1 MADAAGPAADLLP
14 PKFQAWFA
22 GRGWSPRA
30 HQLEMVAKGRAGR
43 DALLIAPT
51 GGGKTLAGFLPSLI
65 EIMQRPPAN
74 TPPATSTTDVAGSS
88 LGKFDRPVG
97 RSRGLHTL
105 YISPLKALAVDVE
118 RNLNAPIAEMGLS
131 IVAESRT
138 GDTGIARRQRQR
150 VKPPDILLT
159 TPEQL
164 ALLCA
169 WEGARLYFEDLRCV
183 ILDEIHTLHASK
195 RGDLLALD
203 LARLQVLAP
212 SMRRVGLSATVDDPE
227 VIKAWMAS
235 HREVDVTTAPSLS
248 SPPRSEREKV
258 GRGPAAAGD
267 LPGVVDQGPA
277 AGPRPTAGVTQ
288 PALSLPSP
296 SPASPGGEEVRLHG
310 PSSIDLVRGP
320 AGAEPIVELLLSEGR
335 VPWTGHTAQHAMAEV
350 YDVIRRS
357 RIALVFVNTRFQ
369 AEFAFQE
376 LWRLNDDGLPIALH
390 HGSLAAEQRRKVEAA
405 MARGQLR
412 AVVCTSTL
420 DLGIDWG
427 DVDLVIQLASPK
439 GASRMVQRIGRAN
452 HRLDEPSRALFVPA
466 NRFEMLECQA
476 AREAIAENKLDGDPP
491 RVGALDVLAQH
502 VMGCAVS
509 EPFDMLELYDEVRSA
524 GPYRDLSWE
533 DFEAVVD
540 FVSTGGYA
548 LKTYDRFRRIVQ
560 GPDGRWRVRNLQIA
574 QRHRLNVGTIVTAAM
589 LSVRIATRRGQG
601 GRKIGEIEE
610 GMLEMLDPGDTFIF
624 AGQVWALVGIT
635 NLDVLVSPAAHK
647 DPKMPSWG
655 SSKFALSTYLAK
667 RVRQLMFDQEHWQV
681 LPLDVREWLEM
692 QRDKSLIVGEDELLL
707 ETFPKGKRHFM
718 VCYPFEGRLAH
729 TTLAMLLTRR
739 LERLGVGPLG
749 FVCNDYA
756 MAIWALEPL
765 DGIDFDALFAE
776 DMLGDDLEAWL
787 SESFMMKRAF
797 KGCAI
802 VSGLIEKRFPGAEQK
817 TGRQITFSTDL
828 IYDVLRR
835 HEPDHL
841 LLRCARADAATG
853 LIDVAR
859 LGDMLARIRGRIR
872 HSPLDHL
879 SPFSVPI
886 LLEIGKERSPGHAG
900 EIILAEAE
908 DDLIAEATR

>member
-1 MADAAGPAADLLP
+1 MADSAGLPADLLP
-14 PKFQAWFA
+14 QRFADWFA
-22 GRGWSPRA
+22 RRGWSARA
-30 HQLEMVAKGRAGR
+30 HQLAMIERARAGR

-65 EIMQRPPAN
+65 ELSERPPAN
-74 TPPATSTTDVAGSS
+74 SPRD
-88 LGKFDRPVG
+88 
-97 RSRGLHTL
+97 LHTL

-118 RNLNAPIAEMGLS
+118 RNLNAPILQMGLPV
-131 IVAESRT
+131 VAESRT
-138 GDTGIARRQRQR
+138 GDTGLSRRQRQR

-169 WEGARLYFEDLRCV
+169 WEGARLYFENLRCV

-203 LARLQVLAP
+203 LARVQQFAP
-212 SMRRVGLSATVDDPE
+212 NLRRVGLSATVDDPE
-227 VIKAWMAS
+227 VIKAWMAN
-235 HREVDVTTAPSLS
+235 HPKPLDLIA
-248 SPPRSEREKV
+248 SPPPEGE
-258 GRGPAAAGD
+258 GD
-267 LPGVVDQGPA
+267 HAQHGGGGAPDKAV
-277 AGPRPTAGVTQ
+277 R
-288 PALSLPSP
+288 LPSP
-296 SPASPGGEEVRLHG
+296 STASRSPSPYGGGEDAVPLG
-310 PSSIDLVRGP
+310 NLTIDLVRGP
-320 AGAEPIVELLLSEGR
+320 PGAEPIVEVLLSEGR
-335 VPWTGHTAQHAMAEV
+335 VPWAGHTAQHAMAEV
-350 YDVIRRS
+350 YDVIRKS
-357 RIALVFVNTRFQ
+357 RTALVFVNTRFQ

-376 LWRLNDDGLPIALH
+376 LWRLNEDNLPIALH

-405 MARGQLR
+405 MARGELR

-509 EPFDMLELYDEVRSA
+509 EPFDLLRLYDEVRSA
-524 GPYRDLSWE
+524 GPYRDLIWE
-533 DFEAVVD
+533 DFEQVVD

-548 LKTYDRFRRIVQ
+548 LKNYDKFRRIVK
-560 GPDGRWRVRNLQIA
+560 GPDGLWKVRNAETA
-574 QRHRLNVGTIVTAAM
+574 QRHRLNVGAIISPAM
-589 LSVRIATRRGQG
+589 LSVRIALRGGPNRPGRGG
-601 GRKIGEIEE
+601 GRKIGEVEE
-610 GMLEMLDPGDTFIF
+610 GMLEMLEPGETFVF
-624 AGQVWALVGIT
+624 AGQVWRLVGVT
-635 NLDVLVSPAAHK
+635 NLDVLVQPAPSS

-655 SSKFALSTYLAK
+655 GSKFALSTYLAL
-667 RVRQLMFDQEHWQV
+667 RVRQLMTDQPHWQV
-681 LPLDVREWLEM
+681 LPADVREWLEA
-692 QRDKSLIVGEDELLL
+692 QRDRSVIPDEDEMLL
-707 ETFPKGKRHFM
+707 ETFPRGKRHFM
-718 VCYPFEGRLAH
+718 VVYPFEGRLAH

-739 LERLGVGPLG
+739 LERAGAAPLG

-756 MAIWALEPL
+756 MAIWALNPL
-765 DGIDFDALFAE
+765 DGLDFAQLFDE

-787 SESFMMKRAF
+787 AESFMMKRAF

-802 VSGLIEKRFPGAEQK
+802 IAGLIERRFPGEQQK
-817 TGRQITFSTDL
+817 SGRQITFSTDL

-835 HEPDHL
+835 HQPDHL
-841 LLRCARADAATG
+841 LLRCARDDAATG

-859 LGDMLARIRGRIR
+859 LGGMLARIKGRIR
-872 HSPLDHL
+872 HAPLERL
-879 SPFSVPI
+879 SPFSVSI
-886 LLEIGKERSPGHAG
+886 LLEIGKERSPGMAG
-900 EIILAEAE
+900 EMILREAA
-908 DDLIAEATR
+908 DDLIAEAMQ

>member
-1 MADAAGPAADLLP
+1 MADSAAPAADLLP
-14 PKFQAWFA
+14 PRFADWFA
-22 GRGWSPRA
+22 QRGWSPRA
-30 HQLEMVAKGRAGR
+30 HQLAMIKQARAGR

-65 EIMQRPPAN
+65 QLAERPPAN
-74 TPPATSTTDVAGSS
+74 GPKS
-88 LGKFDRPVG
+88 
-97 RSRGLHTL
+97 LHTL

-118 RNLNAPIAEMGLS
+118 RNLGAPILQMGLPV
-131 IVAESRT
+131 IAESRT
-138 GDTGIARRQRQR
+138 GDTGISRRQRQR

-169 WEGARLYFEDLRCV
+169 WEGARLYFENLECV

-203 LARLQVLAP
+203 LARIATFAP
-212 SMRRVGLSATVDDPE
+212 RLRRVGLSATVDDPE
-227 VIKAWMAS
+227 VIKAWMAC
-235 HREVDVTTAPSLS
+235 HEAPSQLPS
-248 SPPRSEREKV
+248 LLRGGVGGGGASPEPTNHGAIAELTPPR
-258 GRGPAAAGD
+258 
-267 LPGVVDQGPA
+267 
-277 AGPRPTAGVTQ
+277 
-288 PALSLPSP
+288 PALSPQ
-296 SPASPGGEEVRLHG
+296 GGEG
-310 PSSIDLVRGP
+310 YSIDLIRGP
-320 AGAEPIVELLLSEGR
+320 PGAAPIVEVLLSQGR
-335 VPWTGHTAQHAMAEV
+335 VPWSGHTAQHAMAEV
-350 YDVIRRS
+350 YDVIRKTRT
-357 RIALVFVNTRFQ
+357 ALVFVNTRFQ

-376 LWRLNDDGLPIALH
+376 LWKLNDDNLPIALH

-405 MARGQLR
+405 MARGELR

-452 HRLDEPSRALFVPA
+452 HRLDEPSRAIFVPA

-502 VMGCAVS
+502 VMGCACS
-509 EPFDMLELYDEVRSA
+509 EPFDLLSLYDEIRTA
-524 GPYRDLSWE
+524 GPYRDLTWE
-533 DFEAVVD
+533 DFEQVVD

-548 LKTYDRFRRIVQ
+548 LKTYDRFRRIVKGQ
-560 GPDGRWRVRNLQIA
+560 DGLWRVRNPQTA
-574 QRHRLNVGTIVTAAM
+574 QRHRMNVGAIVSPAV
-589 LSVRIATRRGQG
+589 LSVRIAMRGGRG
-601 GRKIGEIEE
+601 GRKIGEVEE
-610 GMLEMLDPGDTFIF
+610 GMLEMLEPGETFVF
-624 AGQVWALVGIT
+624 AGQVWRLTGVT
-635 NLDVLVSPAAHK
+635 NLDVLVQPAPGA

-655 SSKFALSTYLAK
+655 GSKFALSTYLAQ
-667 RVRQLMFDQEHWQV
+667 RVRQLMCDQDHWTV
-681 LPLDVREWLEM
+681 LPGDVREWLEA
-692 QRDKSLIVGEDELLL
+692 QRDRSVIPRDDEMLL
-707 ETFPKGKRHFM
+707 ETFARGKRQFM

-739 LERLGVGPLG
+739 LERAGAAPLG

-756 MAIWALEPL
+756 LAVWALNPMDRL
-765 DGIDFDALFAE
+765 DFATLFDE

-787 SESFMMKRAF
+787 AESFMMKRAF

-802 VSGLIEKRFPGAEQK
+802 ISGLIERRFPGEPQK
-817 TGRQITFSTDL
+817 SGRQITFSTDL

-835 HEPDHL
+835 HQPDHL
-841 LLRCARADAATG
+841 LLRCARDDAATG

-859 LGDMLARIRGRIR
+859 LGQMLARIRGRIR
-872 HSPLDHL
+872 HAPLAHL

-886 LLEIGKERSPGHAG
+886 LLEIGKERSPGQAG
-900 EIILAEAE
+900 EMILREAAE
-908 DDLIAEATR
+908 DLIAEAMQ

>member
-1 MADAAGPAADLLP
+1 MHGPAA
-14 PKFQAWFA
+14 
-22 GRGWSPRA
+22 
-30 HQLEMVAKGRAGR
+30 
-43 DALLIAPT
+43 
-51 GGGKTLAGFLPSLI
+51 
-65 EIMQRPPAN
+65 
-74 TPPATSTTDVAGSS
+74 
-88 LGKFDRPVG
+88 
-97 RSRGLHTL
+97 
-105 YISPLKALAVDVE
+105 
-118 RNLNAPIAEMGLS
+118 
-131 IVAESRT
+131 
-138 GDTGIARRQRQR
+138 
-150 VKPPDILLT
+150 
-159 TPEQL
+159 
-164 ALLCA
+164 
-169 WEGARLYFEDLRCV
+169 
-183 ILDEIHTLHASK
+183 
-195 RGDLLALD
+195 
-203 LARLQVLAP
+203 
-212 SMRRVGLSATVDDPE
+212 
-227 VIKAWMAS
+227 
-235 HREVDVTTAPSLS
+235 
-248 SPPRSEREKV
+248 
-258 GRGPAAAGD
+258 
-267 LPGVVDQGPA
+267 
-277 AGPRPTAGVTQ
+277 
-288 PALSLPSP
+288 
-296 SPASPGGEEVRLHG
+296 
-310 PSSIDLVRGP
+310 IDLVRGP
-320 AGAEPIVELLLSEGR
+320 PGAEPIVDVLLSEGR
-335 VPWTGHTAQHAMAEV
+335 VPWAGHTAQHAMQEV
-350 YDVIRRS
+350 YEVIKKA

-376 LWRLNDDGLPIALH
+376 LWRLNEDNLPIALH

-405 MARGQLR
+405 MARGELR

-509 EPFDMLELYDEVRSA
+509 EPFQMLDLYEEVRSA

-560 GPDGRWRVRNLQIA
+560 LPDGRWKVRDLNVA
-574 QRHRLNVGTIVTAAM
+574 QRHRLNVGAIVSPAVLA
-589 LSVRIATRRGQG
+589 VRIAMRGNRG
-601 GRKIGEIEE
+601 GRKIGEVEE
-610 GMLEMLDPGDTFIF
+610 GMLEMLDPGDTFVF
-624 AGQVWALVGIT
+624 AGQVWELVGVT
-635 NLDVLVSPAAHK
+635 NLDVLVRPATNK

-655 SSKFALSTYLAK
+655 GSKFALSTYLAK
-667 RVRQLMFDQEHWQV
+667 RVRQLMFDEAHWSV
-681 LPLDVREWLEM
+681 LPTDVREWLGAQKE
-692 QRDKSLIVGEDELLL
+692 RSLIVGEDEMLL
-707 ETFPKGKRHFM
+707 ETFPRGKRNFM
-718 VCYPFEGRLAH
+718 VVYPFDGRLAH

-756 MAIWALEPL
+756 MAIWALNPMDSL
-765 DGIDFDALFAE
+765 DFDELFAE

-802 VSGLIEKRFPGAEQK
+802 IAGLIEKRFPGEQQK

-841 LLRCARADAATG
+841 LLRCARADAASG

-859 LGDMLARIRGRIR
+859 LGDMLTRIRGRIR
-872 HSPLDHL
+872 HAALDHL

-886 LLEIGKERSPGHAG
+886 LLEIGKERSPGQAG
-900 EIILAEAE
+900 EMILAEAE
-908 DDLIAEATR
+908 EDLIAEAMP

>member
-1 MADAAGPAADLLP
+1 MADAAPVSEHALGPLLP
-14 PKFQAWFA
+14 PVFQSWFER
-22 GRGWSPRA
+22 RGWSARP
-30 HQLEMVAKGRAGR
+30 HQLSMIERARAGR

-65 EIMQRPPAN
+65 ELYERAPRN
-74 TPPATSTTDVAGSS
+74 THP
-88 LGKFDRPVG
+88 
-97 RSRGLHTL
+97 GLHTL

-118 RNLNAPIAEMGLS
+118 RNLMAPILEMGLPV
-131 IVAESRT
+131 VAESRT

-150 VKPPDILLT
+150 IKPPDILLT

-169 WEGARLYFEDLRCV
+169 WEGARLFFENLSCV

-203 LARLQVLAP
+203 LARLQQLAP
-212 SMRRVGLSATVDDPE
+212 KMRRVGLSATVDDPE
-227 VIKAWMAS
+227 VIKRWMGGK
-235 HREVDVTTAPSLS
+235 D
-248 SPPRSEREKV
+248 
-258 GRGPAAAGD
+258 AAAG
-267 LPGVVDQGPA
+267 V
-277 AGPRPTAGVTQ
+277 
-288 PALSLPSP
+288 
-296 SPASPGGEEVRLHG
+296 
-310 PSSIDLVRGP
+310 DLVTGP
-320 AGAEPIVELLLSEGR
+320 AGAPPVVDMLLSEGR
-335 VPWTGHTAQHAMAEV
+335 VPWAGHTAQHAMAEV
-350 YDVIRRS
+350 YDEIRKART
-357 RIALVFVNTRFQ
+357 ALVFVNTRFQ

-376 LWRLNDDGLPIALH
+376 LWRLNDDSLPIALH

-405 MARGQLR
+405 MARGELR

-452 HRLDEPSRALFVPA
+452 HRLDEPSHAIFVPA

-476 AREAIAENKLDGDPP
+476 AREAIAENTLDGDPP
-491 RVGALDVLAQH
+491 RIGALDVLAQH
-502 VMGCAVS
+502 IMGCACS
-509 EPFDMLELYDEVRSA
+509 EPFDALALYDEIRTA
-524 GPYRDLSWE
+524 GPYRDLIWE
-533 DFEAVVD
+533 DFEQVVD

-548 LKTYDRFRRIVQ
+548 LKTYDRFRRIVKGQ
-560 GPDGRWRVRNLQIA
+560 DGLWKVRDAQTA
-574 QRHRLNVGTIVTAAM
+574 QRHRLNVGAIVSPAV
-589 LSVRIATRRGQG
+589 LSVRIAMRGGRG
-601 GRKIGEIEE
+601 GRKVGEVEE
-610 GMLEMLDPGDTFIF
+610 GMLEMLDPGDTFVF
-624 AGQVWALVGIT
+624 AGQVWMLVGVT
-635 NLDVLVSPAAHK
+635 NLDVLVSPAADK

-655 SSKFALSTYLAK
+655 GSKFALSTFLAR
-667 RVRQLMFDQEHWQV
+667 RVRELMFNKDRWAV
-681 LPLDVREWLEM
+681 LPLDVREWLEAQD
-692 QRDKSLIVGEDELLL
+692 QRSMIVGADEMLL
-707 ETFPKGKRHFM
+707 ETFPRGKRHFM
-718 VCYPFEGRLAH
+718 VAYPFEGRLAH

-739 LERLGVGPLG
+739 LERLGAGPLG

-756 MAIWALEPL
+756 MAIWALNPL
-765 DGIDFDALFAE
+765 DGVDFDQLFDQ

-802 VSGLIEKRFPGAEQK
+802 IAGLIERRFPGEQQK
-817 TGRQITFSTDL
+817 SGRQITFSTDL

-859 LGDMLARIRGRIR
+859 LSDMLARIKGRIR
-872 HSPLDHL
+872 HAALDHL

-900 EIILAEAE
+900 EIAVLQDAEE
-908 DDLIAEATR
+908 DLIAEALG